1 MFSSL
6 RVEGFRCLTDIT
18 LRFEAGKPLVLI
30 GENGSGK
37 SAIIE
42 ALVFLEKLFSVQP
55 LETLWMDHG
64 GADAVFARA
73 QGAARRMRFTLH
85 TATAQAYVYTF
96 SLLMTGGGVHVDA
109 ETLHHDGHLLLE
121 RSGQDGE
128 VFNASTGARDA
139 FKARPLE
146 LVLLKLNQPT
156 LYPWREELVSRLQS
170 ASRIHPR
177 FAVSPAWAL
186 VGGTQGQGGSLMRPL
201 SSTYPQYETR
211 LTRNGSNLV
220 NVLHT
225 LYAEEPPRWELIQ
238 DDFRAEF
245 ARCKGLRFG
254 PVPGE
259 GGRIRLQWYDQQV
272 GDWTGLEAMSDGM
285 VSYLMMLAAVQG
297 LPDDALLAIDEP
309 ELHLHPR
316 LLLRV
321 TERLCE
327 AASRARV
334 LITTH
339 SDALLDALPEAHMQA
354 VRMVRLDPTG
364 TTLHRLDAAAL
375 GTWRE
380 QYGLGTLR
388 AMGKLRP
395 AG

>member
-18 LRFEAGKPLVLI
+18 LSFEAGQPLVLI

-37 SAIIE
+37 SAILE
-42 ALVFLEKLFSVQP
+42 ALVFLEKLFSSLP
-55 LETLWMDHG
+55 LDTLWMDHG
-64 GADAVFARA
+64 GADAVFSRA
-73 QGAARRMRFTLH
+73 QGAARRIRFTLQ
-85 TATAQAYVYTF
+85 TDTTQAYVYTF
-96 SLLMTGGGVHVDA
+96 SLLLTGGGVYVDA
-109 ETLHHDGHLLLE
+109 ETLHHDGQLLLE
-121 RSGQDGE
+121 RSGQDGA

-177 FAVSPAWAL
+177 FAVSPAWAM
-186 VGGTQGQGGSLMRPL
+186 VGSTQGGALLRPL
-201 SSTYPQYETR
+201 SSTSPQYEMR
-211 LTRNGSNLV
+211 LARNGSNVV
-220 NVLHT
+220 NVLYT
-225 LYAEEPPRWELIQ
+225 LHAEQPSRWELIQ

-285 VSYLMMLAAVQG
+285 VSYLMMLAAVHG
-297 LPDDALLAIDEP
+297 LPDGALLAIDEP

-364 TTLHRLDAAAL
+364 TTLHRLDAEAL